1 MCKEVIIIGAGG
13 HAKVICDIIRKSGDK
28 AVGFLDDSVSEGT
41 VIMGIP
47 VLGKSDKIVEY
58 KNKEFI
64 IGIGNNTVR
73 KMFSEK
79 YPDIHFYTAVHP
91 CAIIAEGVTIR
102 KGSCVMAGAVINA
115 DAKIGKH
122 CIINTSAVVEHDCFV
137 DDFSHISPGTIL
149 CGTVKCGKCVHIG
162 AGAVVKNNI
171 DITGNVTIGA
181 GAAVVKN
188 ITEDG
193 TYVGVPAKKI
203 FGDV

>member
-28 AVGFLDDSVSEGT
+28 AVGFLDDSISEGT
-41 VIMGIP
+41 VIMGMS
-47 VLGKSDKIVEY
+47 VLGKTNKIGEY

-79 YPDIHFYTAVHP
+79 YSDIHFYTAVHP
-91 CAIIAEGVTIR
+91 SAVISEGVIIG

-115 DAKIGKH
+115 CAHIGEH
-122 CIINTSAVVEHDCFV
+122 CIINSSATVEHDCFV
-137 DDFSHISPGTIL
+137 GDFSHVSPGAVL
-149 CGTVKCGKCVHIG
+149 CGTVKCGKGVHIG

-171 DITGNVTIGA
+171 DITDNVIIGA
-181 GAAVVKN
+181 GAVVVKN
-188 ITEDG
+188 ITNTG